1 MKRTPTQLYNYES
14 TRIKKYRQEFE
25 DTLDELHIDEATYDK
40 LKQLFE
46 WHGHARAIMSKAYQ
60 DMKADKKTT

>member
-1 MKRTPTQLYNYES
+1 MKRTPTQLYEYES
-14 TRIKKYRQEFE
+14 KRIERYKREFQG
-25 DTLDELHIDEATYDK
+25 TLEELDIDVLTYDK

-60 DMKADKKTT
+60 DMKNEKK